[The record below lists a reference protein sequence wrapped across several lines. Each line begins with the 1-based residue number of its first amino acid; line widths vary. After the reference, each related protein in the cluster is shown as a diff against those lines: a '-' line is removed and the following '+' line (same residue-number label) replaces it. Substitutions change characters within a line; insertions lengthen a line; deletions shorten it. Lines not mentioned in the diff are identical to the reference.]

1 MKILKVLGALLIAL
15 VVAVAVAAPIG
26 PMPGL
31 FIGGEQAQPP
41 ETWPDTS
48 SVHEVKL
55 KVPGGLPRVVIIW
68 VVEWAGDLH
77 VVGDKGSGWVRKI
90 GAASPVELRI
100 GDRTFALNAV
110 AVAEAQEAILNA
122 WLDKYEPDY
131 PEIVAGFRNDA
142 AGADS
147 AAVFRLQRE

>member
-15 VVAVAVAAPIG
+15 ALGVAVAAPIG
-26 PMPGL
+26 PMPGF

-68 VVEWAGDLH
+68 IVDVAGDLY
-77 VVGDKGSGWVRKI
+77 VVGDRSGGWVRKI
-90 GAASPVELRI
+90 GTASPVELRI
-100 GDRTFALNAV
+100 GDSTFALNAV
-110 AVAEAQEAILNA
+110 AVSDDAEAILTA

-147 AAVFRLQRE
+147 AAVFRLERE